1 VSVTV
6 CRAGWPLLAGRQV
19 PHWHPQSSYVWRKKT
34 KARQARLDQAAAAA
48 AAAAAAEGARAGGH
62 TAKKTRKKS
71 AAPSPTQAGREG

>member
-1 VSVTV
+1 VTV

-48 AAAAAAEGARAGGH
+48 AAAAAEGARAGGH